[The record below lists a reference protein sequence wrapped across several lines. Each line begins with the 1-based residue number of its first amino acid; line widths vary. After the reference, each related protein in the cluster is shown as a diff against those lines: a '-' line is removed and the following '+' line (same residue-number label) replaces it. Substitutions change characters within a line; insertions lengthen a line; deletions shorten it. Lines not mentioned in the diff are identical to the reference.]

1 MDLFVGM
8 DNLFLYWEIVMN
20 WVEDQVSWNMKTGC
34 YAKHINYE
42 GVKLIIVYHRIYEDV
57 CGIDEIQT
65 LDGQNIIDM
74 VRDRAIETLE
84 KMIAKEMK

>member
-1 MDLFVGM
+1 M

-74 VRDRAIETLE
+74 VRDRVIETLE

>member
-1 MDLFVGM
+1 M

>member
-1 MDLFVGM
+1 M
-8 DNLFLYWEIVMN
+8 DNLFLHWEIVMN
-20 WVEDQVSWNMKTGC
+20 WVQDQVAWNMKTGN
-34 YAKHINYE
+34 YTKHLNYE
-42 GVKLIIVYHRIYEDV
+42 GVKLIVVYHRIYEDV

-74 VRDRAIETLE
+74 VRDRVIETLE

>member
-1 MDLFVGM
+1 
-8 DNLFLYWEIVMN
+8 MN
-20 WVEDQVSWNMKTGC
+20 WVQDQVAWNMKTGS
-34 YAKHINYE
+34 YTKHLNYE
-42 GVKLIIVYHRIYEDV
+42 GVKLIVVYHRIYEDV

-74 VRDRAIETLE
+74 VRDRVIETLE

>member
-1 MDLFVGM
+1 
-8 DNLFLYWEIVMN
+8 MN
-20 WVEDQVSWNMKTGC
+20 WVEDRVSWDMKTGC
-34 YAKHINYE
+34 YAKHIYYE

-74 VRDRAIETLE
+74 VRDRVIETLE